1 MAEDK
6 KEDPWVVINEL
17 IPTSSV
23 CYNLQDE
30 VTRLRS
36 GHTYYYIE
44 GPEKGFKTRE
54 EAVNRARKFRRGECM
69 FEGWDELYKR
79 PAGSDDDGDKDDEE
93 DEDEK
98 EDIIDEPE
106 LPWCS
111 TDLDHIDHDEDQ
123 VIHVVLLSDYSNEEI
138 ERRNNILRRA

>member
-1 MAEDK
+1 MNSFQ
-6 KEDPWVVINEL
+6 PPVCVI
-17 IPTSSV
+17 TCKTKS
-23 CYNLQDE
+23 QDCDQAKPI
-30 VTRLRS
+30 TTLS

-93 DEDEK
+93 DEK
-98 EDIIDEPE
+98 EDIIDESE